1 MNKTKGGKK
10 LRKDMRGVVN
20 KVDEN
25 LLILLTCDL
34 LRIDERLA
42 RLHRSP
48 VVCTSF
54 DDGPT
59 QIV

>member
-1 MNKTKGGKK
+1 